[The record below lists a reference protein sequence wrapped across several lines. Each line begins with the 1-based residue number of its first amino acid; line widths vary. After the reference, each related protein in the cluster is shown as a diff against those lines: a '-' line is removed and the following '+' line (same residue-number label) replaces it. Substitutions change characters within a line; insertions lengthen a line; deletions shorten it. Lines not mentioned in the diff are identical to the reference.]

1 MKKQIEYNSKT
12 REMLW
17 KLECKRAFTEGFG
30 SAQEYWEWC
39 LQKAL
44 DWVNRYPYR
53 DFKKDV
59 RF

>member
-1 MKKQIEYNSKT
+1 MQKQVECNSRV

-17 KLECKRAFTEGFG
+17 KLERKRAFTDEFG

-44 DWVNRYPYR
+44 DWTYKYPHKEIKKYA
-53 DFKKDV
+53 DF
-59 RF
+59 